1 MPLLTPSLP
10 AVLCGLVLVGI
21 GTFFAQATAT
31 GYVSRTATSDRGS
44 ASGIYLSSYFLGGMA
59 GSAVLGAI
67 FDRFGWTACV
77 AGIGASLAVAA
88 WLAGR
93 LSIGEEQSRRGAA

>member
-1 MPLLTPSLP
+1 LLAPSLP

-59 GSAVLGAI
+59 GSAVLGAV
-67 FDRFGWTACV
+67 FDRFGWSACV

-93 LSIGEEQSRRGAA
+93 LGSHEITAGVRAA